1 MSLYSGLSLGKNRP
15 TEDGGDPKSDGSGSN
30 PGGSS
35 APTESQSVNSSASG
49 WNTVFSSRNARKKPA
64 AAPKISFQLGAPK
77 RTAGSAFSKGTSLQ
91 PSGTNSPLSHPSRP
105 NPSRPN
111 TLPTEASILMD
122 AQTLISHNQPGTAG
136 PALTGYH
143 PAMDKTGPKGD
154 LSARPPFD
162 TPTLPPGSS
171 LLLSSSSTVARGK
184 RNPLA
189 GLNHDYQPHLPN
201 HYDRCKAALARQKK
215 EKEAKRAERRR
226 LRRLAK
232 HADKRPDSASE
243 KPGLPGG
250 DGGDRDSDSED
261 IRSNVV
267 VLCNMVRPGEVDE
280 SLQQETTDECLKYG
294 PVVKCLVYEVPGD
307 QLPAEIAVRIFVEFE
322 DEAAAERAK
331 ADLHS
336 RYFDGRRVTARS
348 FDPQRFGRY
357 DLAPTSAEIDRVV
370 NRRKGVSQAIL
381 ENPTTTTASSTL

>member
-35 APTESQSVNSSASG
+35 APTESQSVNSSA
-49 WNTVFSSRNARKKPA
+49 
-64 AAPKISFQLGAPK
+64 
-77 RTAGSAFSKGTSLQ
+77 
-91 PSGTNSPLSHPSRP
+91 
-105 NPSRPN
+105 
-111 TLPTEASILMD
+111 
-122 AQTLISHNQPGTAG
+122 
-136 PALTGYH
+136 Y
-143 PAMDKTGPKGD
+143 
-154 LSARPPFD
+154 
-162 TPTLPPGSS
+162 
-171 LLLSSSSTVARGK
+171 
-184 RNPLA
+184 
-189 GLNHDYQPHLPN
+189 
-201 HYDRCKAALARQKK
+201 
-215 EKEAKRAERRR
+215 
-226 LRRLAK
+226 
-232 HADKRPDSASE
+232 KRPDSASE